1 MLHLLTNARLF
12 APEPS
17 GLRHILIG
25 GGRFLFIGE
34 TIPELDDALDVS
46 VTDLD
51 GASVIPGLIDGH
63 AHISGGGGETG
74 PASRVPPVS
83 LSQFTNVGVTSV
95 VGVLGTDDLTRNTQT
110 LVTQAYGLREE
121 GLSAWCHTGGY
132 HYPLTTLTGSAR
144 SDIVNIDP
152 IIGVGELA
160 LSDHRSSQPT
170 LDEFLRVASEA
181 HVAGLM
187 TGKAGIVHCH
197 LGDGARGLS
206 LIRDALTHSEIPPRV
221 FNPTHVNRNPDLFE
235 EAIALTAEG
244 CVIDLTAFPDGHT
257 DPGYSAAEAFMRYR
271 KAGCPAD
278 QLTISSDGGGCL
290 PHFDRQGNLTRM
302 GVGTSSTLME
312 TVRTLVGEGVAIED
326 ILPCLTSNVS
336 ALLKLHSKGRIA
348 TNMDADL
355 VVLNDKHAVTD
366 VMCNGQWHVRN
377 EQAIVLGTYE
387 AG

>member
-1 MLHLLTNARLF
+1 MLHLLTNARLY
-12 APEPS
+12 APAPL
-17 GLRHILIG
+17 GLSHLLIG
-25 GGRFLFIGE
+25 GGRVLFIGNE
-34 TIPELDDALDVS
+34 IPDLDDVLDIT

-63 AHISGGGGETG
+63 AHIVGGGGETG

-83 LSQFTNVGVTSV
+83 LSQFTSVGVTSV
-95 VGVLGTDDLTRNTQT
+95 IGVLGTDDLTRNTQT

-132 HYPLTTLTGSAR
+132 HYPLATLTGSAR

-170 LDEFLRVASEA
+170 LDEFLRVASEV

-197 LGDGARGLS
+197 LGDGTRGLS
-206 LIRDALTHSEIPPRV
+206 LIRDALTQSEIPPRV
-221 FNPTHVNRNPDLFE
+221 FNPTHVNRNPVLFE
-235 EAIALTAEG
+235 DALALTAEG

-257 DPGYSAAEAFMRYR
+257 DLGYSAAEAFMRYQ
-271 KAGCPAD
+271 KAGCPSN

-302 GVGTSSTLME
+302 GVGTSSTLMDA
-312 TVRTLVGEGVAIED
+312 VRTLVAEGFALED
-326 ILPCLTSNVS
+326 ILPSLTSNV
-336 ALLKLHSKGRIA
+336 ADLLKLRTKGRMA
-348 TNMDADL
+348 KGMDADL

-366 VMCNGQWHVRN
+366 VMCNGRWHVRN

>member
-1 MLHLLTNARLF
+1 M
-12 APEPS
+12 
-17 GLRHILIG
+17 GLRHLLIG
-25 GGRFLFIGE
+25 GGRILFIGDA
-34 TIPELDDALDVS
+34 IPDLDDALDVT

-51 GASVIPGLIDGH
+51 GATLIPGLIDGH

-83 LSQFTNVGVTSV
+83 LSQFTTVGVTSV
-95 VGVLGTDDLTRNTQT
+95 IGVLGTDDLTRNTQT

-152 IIGVGELA
+152 VIGVGELA

-206 LIRDALTHSEIPPRV
+206 LIREALTQSEIPPRV
-221 FNPTHVNRNPDLFE
+221 FNPTHVNRNPELFE
-235 EAIALTAEG
+235 DALALTTEG
-244 CVIDLTAFPDGHT
+244 CTVDLTAFPDGHT
-257 DPGYSAAEAFMRYR
+257 DPGYSAAEAFMRYQ
-271 KAGCPAD
+271 KAGCSTD

-312 TVRTLVGEGVAIED
+312 TVRTLITEGVALED
-326 ILPCLTSNVS
+326 ILPSLTSNVA
-336 ALLKLHSKGRIA
+336 ALLKLHTKGEIA
-348 TNMDADL
+348 TGMDADL
-355 VVLNDKHAVTD
+355 VVLNDTHAVTD
-366 VMCNGQWHVRN
+366 VMCNGRWHVRD
-377 EQAIVLGTYE
+377 EQAIVFGTYE